1 MQDEVHVILQ
11 VRIEQSIKE
20 LSQKV
25 CKNEEPTAHVAQA
38 VFIDL
43 TLSGR
48 DF

>member
-1 MQDEVHVILQ
+1 MQDQIHEVLQ
-11 VRIEQSIKE
+11 IRIEQSTEE